1 MTIEEFQEFIKRVF
15 DELGVD
21 IITLYAPD
29 PWTGGERYRLI
40 FMDGVE
46 DTAPMYGPTP
56 KQGEARL
63 INNPPTVSKIWA
75 VEGIAKED
83 LFRKSSFAKRERV
96 RSLIRCHLYYTTS
109 TATSNRPDAILF
121 LSYRKRM
128 YFSQNY
134 LKQIERAVS
143 AVEALLAG
151 QKILFFKEPDTYIR
165 YIEALSTIMRKLR
178 DILSESDVEK
188 IVEVILRTA
197 LELTNTFV
205 DGYAG
210 LYILQSDRRHLKLSY
225 ELYGG
230 KCSQPNLPKID
241 ISCRNCIPA
250 LVAENAEA
258 ERPLLFTNI
267 KDALEKFPSRYT
279 YSPPKVVHNGIEMK
293 SVLAVPMY
301 ARGELMGVLNL
312 ESPKEEAFTPEHVR
326 VLEVLADVA
335 AAAITESQLDA
346 RLQSVG
352 RLLANINPAREL
364 FHVTED
370 IIKNAKQELEA
381 DEVDIWFYS
390 EKKGFG
396 KEGFKSSGKCSAPP
410 RPNGFS
416 NWLIKNAPEGV
427 KSLLFTDMNYDEN
440 RKRWNYKLEIVTETE
455 AGGFK
460 REVVDEPSRKGMP
473 AALHPK
479 LSPKTRAEVGLPLI
493 IDNQT
498 LGVLWVKWRYP
509 RFFTDGEVGLL
520 SLFAYQ
526 ASLAFHL
533 QRQLEPGRTE
543 ALKPIFKDVLGKA
556 RAEYFV
562 EIERREKL
570 NPTFLPQITV
580 MFADLRASTGIL
592 SILSGTKEG
601 RDIFNEFINDF
612 YRTATSIVHKYGGTL
627 ATFLGDGIMAIF
639 GAPLKDDEE
648 KSPAYHATWAAIAA
662 LQLADYFE
670 KHYQDWVK
678 AFYQNAQGHPVPER
692 FALGIGLHTDWAMVG
707 NFAVGGGF
715 NYTAVGQAP
724 TVAAR
729 VQDMARFQDLA
740 DDKLWPLP
748 LPQDPQETPK
758 AVVLCTEYMRQF
770 FGEYKNPKNRWPTL
784 PFDIE
789 LTPLSNSVQLK
800 GFGVVFNLG
809 VLRKQ

>member
-1 MTIEEFQEFIKRVF
+1 MMIEEFGEFIKRVF
-15 DELGVD
+15 DNLGVD

-75 VEGIAKED
+75 VEDITKED
-83 LFRKSSFAKRERV
+83 LFKESSFAKREGV
-96 RSLIRCHLYYTTS
+96 CSLIRCHLYCRTS

-121 LSYRKRM
+121 LSYRKSM
-128 YFSQNY
+128 CFSQDY

-151 QKILFFKEPDTYIR
+151 QKTPFSQEPDTYIR

-188 IVEVILRTA
+188 IVEVILGTA
-197 LELTNTFV
+197 LELTNTSV
-205 DGYAG
+205 EGYAG
-210 LYILQSDRRHLKLSY
+210 LYILQSDRRHLKLCY
-225 ELYGG
+225 ELYRGNF
-230 KCSQPNLPKID
+230 SQPNLPKID

-267 KDALEKFPSRYT
+267 KDALKKFPSRYT
-279 YSPPKVVHNGIEMK
+279 YSPPKVVPKGIEMK

-301 ARGELMGVLNL
+301 ARGELIGVLNL
-312 ESPKEEAFTPEHVR
+312 ESPKEGAFTPEHIR

-335 AAAITESQLDA
+335 AAAITESQLDT

-370 IIKNAKQELEA
+370 VIKNAKQELEA

-396 KEGFKSSGKCSAPP
+396 KEGFKSSGGCSAPP
-410 RPNGFS
+410 RSEGFS
-416 NWLIKNAPEGV
+416 KWLIKNAPEGV

-455 AGGFK
+455 AGGFD
-460 REVVDEPSRKGMP
+460 REEVKEPFRKGMP
-473 AALHPK
+473 DDLHPK
-479 LSPKTRAEVGLPLI
+479 LSHETCAEVGLPLI

-509 RFFTDGEVGLL
+509 RAFTGGEVGLL

-533 QRQLEPGRTE
+533 QQQLEPGVTK
-543 ALKPIFKDVLGKA
+543 ALEPIFKDVLGSE
-556 RAEYFV
+556 RAVYFA
-562 EIERREKL
+562 EKRQEL
-570 NPTFLPQITV
+570 RPEFLPQITV
-580 MFADLRASTGIL
+580 MFADLRASTEVL

-662 LQLADYFE
+662 LKLADYFE
-670 KHYQDWVK
+670 TNYQDWVK

-692 FALGIGLHTDWAMVG
+692 FALGVGLHTDWAMVG
-707 NFAVGGGF
+707 NFAVGEGF

-729 VQDMARFQDLA
+729 VQDMARFQDLVN
-740 DDKLWPLP
+740 DKLWPLP
-748 LPQDPQETPK
+748 LPQDPQKPPK

-770 FGEYKNPKNRWPTL
+770 FEEYKNPKNRWPTL
-784 PFDIE
+784 IFDIE
-789 LTPLSNSVQLK
+789 LTPLNNSVQLK
-800 GFGVVFNLG
+800 GFGGVFNLG